1 MIFDVAR
8 VQGWLSQFE
17 PPHRYLAEYL
27 VAKLRYVSLEEVEKW
42 VQREVKGLVGELC
55 ASGHKPAIAL
65 FPVAKPFIHEFNKEK
80 EVKPSADS
88 SGRIAHMLRNLE
100 RDLPNHIELSPRIE
114 SMRQRKVKHIIFVD
128 DFVGTGSRFVKSWR
142 KTVPRAVKSWAA
154 LGWCKVWLLSYA
166 AHEVGLR
173 RIERELKSVD
183 RTRIRVK
190 IVIDESFIRANR
202 NLLQLCATGGRPS
215 APPRTPFGYGKL
227 CSPIVF
233 QYGCPNNAP
242 GILWNRDNPKGAIK
256 PLFPNR
262 SVPEDLFD
270 LFGSDHS
277 AASTAE
283 ELWLSNHYR
292 LALRYLED
300 PEALDANRIELTML
314 AYLARGRDVDSVRAI
329 MVLSAAEF
337 DEKLR
342 WLVDLGLLHTDYSIT
357 RFGLDVLKRGGG
369 KSRRKRVASA
379 EYHDYYP
386 SSFLGFQRN
395 V

>member
-1 MIFDVAR
+1 MIFDIPR
-8 VQGWLSQFE
+8 VQGWLDQFE

-27 VAKLRYVSLEEVEKW
+27 VAKLRYVSLEEVEEW
-42 VQREVKGLVGELC
+42 VQHEVRGLVGELC
-55 ASGHKPAIAL
+55 AGGQKPAIAL
-65 FPVAKPFIHEFNKEK
+65 FPVAKPFINEFNKDK
-80 EVKPSADS
+80 EAKPSADS

-114 SMRQRKVKHIIFVD
+114 SMRQRKVRHVIFVD

-183 RTRIRVK
+183 RTRIRTNL
-190 IVIDESFIRANR
+190 VIDNSFIRANR
-202 NLLQLCATGGRPS
+202 SLLQLCLTGGRPS
-215 APPRTPFGYGKL
+215 ALPRMPFGYGKL

-242 GILWNRDNPKGAIK
+242 GILWNRENPKGAVR

-262 SVPEDLFD
+262 SVSAELFE

-283 ELWLSNHYR
+283 DLWLSNQYR
-292 LALRYLED
+292 LAVRYLED
-300 PEALDANRIELTML
+300 PEALDANRIELSML
-314 AYLARGRDVDSVRAI
+314 AYLARGRDLGDVRAI
-329 MVLSAAEF
+329 MVLSVADF

-342 WLVDLGLLHTDYSIT
+342 WLVELGLLDADYSVT

-369 KSRRKRVASA
+369 KRRRKRIASA
-379 EYHDYYP
+379 EYYDYYP